1 MGAVRIA
8 VLAALALVGGAE
20 AQTVRTAVF
29 AGGCFWCME
38 PPYDKLDGVIA
49 TTSGY
54 TGGHAESPTYEQV
67 TFGDTGHLEAVE
79 VTYDAERIDYETLLD
94 VFWRNIDPFDDLG
107 QFCDR
112 GDSYRAAVF
121 VANDSER
128 ELAEATR
135 RAGEEKLGRVF
146 LTRILERGRFYP
158 AEDYHQ
164 DYYEKNPIRY
174 NYYRFRCRRDDR
186 LEQVWGERLD

>member
-1 MGAVRIA
+1 MRAVRLA
-8 VLAALALVGGAE
+8 VLATLALFGGAQAE
-20 AQTVRTAVF
+20 TIRTAVF

-79 VTYDAERIDYETLLD
+79 VTYDADRIDYETLLD

-107 QFCDR
+107 QFCDK
-112 GDSYRAAVF
+112 GESYRAAIF

-135 RAGEEKLGRVF
+135 RAREEKLDRVF
-146 LTRILERGRFYP
+146 LTRILERGPFYP

-164 DYYEKNPIRY
+164 DYYKKNPIRY
-174 NYYRFRCRRDDR
+174 NYYRFRCGRDER
-186 LEQVWGERLD
+186 LEQVWGERPD